1 MWLRGALAVTVLFAF
16 GCKTRLL
23 ELRGDGGADV
33 EMDASAVIDGSVD
46 MTPDLTGVK
55 CMPGPIVFSRA
66 TPTVMLVL
74 DRSGSMGEF
83 FGVNGNRWR
92 SLTEGLAVALP
103 SIDQTILLGALI
115 FPAPGGSQTCA
126 VPTTANLTP
135 AFGNVGPL
143 INLMR
148 ASTPSGSTPTS
159 DALTVAAN
167 QLFAVRAANGARAL
181 VLATDGAPGCNAALN
196 PLLCV
201 CASPTVQ
208 GRCTSALRCL
218 DDVRTVATITGL
230 AQKGLPTYVLGIQ
243 SSANAQFIQALN
255 DMAVAGGRPRSGN
268 GDKFYAANSD
278 AELQSALVS
287 IRNQVGDC
295 GFLLSGVPPLG
306 DVTVSLDGMVIPFDP
321 NGKDGWTWVD
331 QANGE
336 IAIVGTSCQI
346 VNPNVKVDVQTVCPP
361 ED

>member
-1 MWLRGALAVTVLFAF
+1 MWWRGALAVIVFCSV

-23 ELRGDGGADV
+23 ELRGDGGENELDMSVATD
-33 EMDASAVIDGSVD
+33 MSVD
-46 MTPDLTGVK
+46 MTPDLLGVK
-55 CMPGPIVFSRA
+55 CMPGPIVFTRA

-92 SLTEGLAVALP
+92 SLTAGLAAALP
-103 SIDQTILLGALI
+103 SVDQTMLLGALI
-115 FPAPGGSQTCA
+115 FPSPGGGQTCS
-126 VPTTANLTP
+126 VPSSPNLAP
-135 AFGNVGPL
+135 NFGNVQPL
-143 INLMR
+143 LNLMR

-159 DALTVAAN
+159 DAMNAAAN
-167 QLFAVRAANGARAL
+167 QLLGVRAATGSRAL

-201 CASPTVQ
+201 CASPTVN

-218 DDVRTVATITGL
+218 DDARTVATISGL

-243 SSANAQFIQALN
+243 SSANPQFIQVLN
-255 DMAVAGGRPRSGN
+255 DMAVAGGRPRSGT
-268 GDKFYAANSD
+268 GDKFYSANSD

-287 IRNQVGDC
+287 IRDQVGDC
-295 GFLLSGVPPLG
+295 GYLLSGVPPIG
-306 DVTVSLDGMVIPFDP
+306 DVTVSLDGVVIPFDLS
-321 NGKDGWTWVD
+321 GTDGWTWVD
-331 QANGE
+331 KANGE
-336 IAIVGTSCQI
+336 IAIVGTSCQM
-346 VNPNVKVDVQTVCPP
+346 VSSTVKVDVQLVCPP